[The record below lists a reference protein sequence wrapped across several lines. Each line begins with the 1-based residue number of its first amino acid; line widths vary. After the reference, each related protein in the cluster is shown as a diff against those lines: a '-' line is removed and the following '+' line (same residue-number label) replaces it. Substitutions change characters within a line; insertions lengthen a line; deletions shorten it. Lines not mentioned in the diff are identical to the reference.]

1 MHKAQNMQ
9 IFAMCMECQK
19 ELGHPSFEP
28 FFVPYY
34 EDRIAHITC
43 SRGHNSVYVIQSQK
57 FEVLME
63 SGVNALAAGFTLEAC
78 ASFSAALERL
88 YEFALKVLA
97 THLGVTEE
105 AYNDT
110 YKEMSRQSERQLG
123 AFFVLFALQ
132 FGSAYK
138 PNRSTVEF
146 RNSVIHKGLIPTPEE
161 AHEFCSKVYSEILS
175 VTERLQANLSKAM
188 NRVVLDDLQGRYA
201 KADANLPK
209 VTAAGGMF
217 FSLSA
222 SINKQSFDE
231 AFRSFQEAK
240 EILLASIPQ
249 MEAQHLFLRAIE
261 AHNSSFKPTPSGA
274 A

>member
-1 MHKAQNMQ
+1 MQ
-9 IFAMCMECQK
+9 IFATCMECQK

-43 SRGHNSVYVIQSQK
+43 SRGHKSIYVIQSQR

-97 THLGVTEE
+97 THRGVTEE
-105 AYNDT
+105 AYDDT

-123 AFFVLFALQ
+123 AFLILFALQ

-138 PNRSTVEF
+138 PNRSIVEF

-161 AHEFCSKVYSEILS
+161 AHEFCSKVYLEILK
-175 VTERLQANLSKAM
+175 VTERLQANLSEAM
-188 NRVVLDDLQGRYA
+188 NRVVLADLQIRYA
-201 KADANLPK
+201 KGDANLPK
-209 VTAAGGMF
+209 ATAAGGMF
-217 FSLSA
+217 FCLSA
-222 SINKQSFDE
+222 SPMKQSFDE
-231 AFRSFQEAK
+231 AFRSFQETK
-240 EILLASIPQ
+240 ERLLASIPQ
-249 MEAQHLFLRAIE
+249 METLHLFLRAIE
-261 AHNSSFKPTPSGA
+261 AHNSSFKPAPSDA

>member
-1 MHKAQNMQ
+1 MQ

-19 ELGHPSFEP
+19 VLGHPSFEP

-43 SRGHNSVYVIQSQK
+43 SRGHKSVYVIQSQK

-78 ASFSAALERL
+78 ASFSTALERL

-97 THLGVTEE
+97 THCDVTEE
-105 AYNDT
+105 AYNET

-123 AFFVLFALQ
+123 AFLVLFALQ

-138 PNRSTVEF
+138 PNRSIVEF
-146 RNSVIHKGLIPTPEE
+146 RNSVIHKGLIPTPQE
-161 AHEFCSKVYSEILS
+161 AHEFCSKVYSEILC
-175 VTERLQANLSKAM
+175 VTERLQANLSEAM
-188 NRVVLDDLQGRYA
+188 TRVVSADLQERYA

-209 VTAAGGMF
+209 TTIAGGMF

-222 SINKQSFDE
+222 RPIKHSFDD

-240 EILLASIPQ
+240 EILLASIPK
-249 MEAQHLFLRAIE
+249 MKALHLFLRAIE
-261 AHNSSFKPTPSGA
+261 AHNSSFKPTA
-274 A
+274 